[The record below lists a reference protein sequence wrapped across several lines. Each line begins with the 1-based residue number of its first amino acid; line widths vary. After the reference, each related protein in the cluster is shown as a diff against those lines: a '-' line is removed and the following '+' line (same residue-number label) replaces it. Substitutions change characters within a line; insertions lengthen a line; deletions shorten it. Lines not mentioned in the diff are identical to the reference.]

1 LICSIF
7 TVNPGVDSVEA
18 WALTRNALFAVEL
31 CGSPFSVAT
40 DPNNGLTPCQI
51 ICPFHPG
58 ILRERE
64 EPDGLQKIYFLIG
77 VCLVQKRGQALGS
90 RVHTVASSLRQLFPN
105 GRKLMSDNNEK
116 EKVLPVLRLLLVA
129 FFGLLFVI
137 ALQLFLLVS
146 GAKAGSTEAHRSVAP
161 LSR

>member
-1 LICSIF
+1 MLLSAGALVSTRSALF
-7 TVNPGVDSVEA
+7 GVEA
-18 WALTRNALFAVEL
+18 R
-31 CGSPFSVAT
+31 GSPFSVAT

-58 ILRERE
+58 ISRERE

-90 RVHTVASSLRQLFPN
+90 RVHIVGSSLRQLFRN

-146 GAKAGSTEAHRSVAP
+146 GAKAGSTEEHRNVAP
-161 LSR
+161 IISGSPV